1 MSKDILVLAEVKDGK
16 VRKIAHEL
24 LSKAT
29 ELSAKSGGTVSAIL
43 LGDNVAGL
51 VSELAQYGATKVFV
65 AQDASL
71 AHYNTES
78 YVDVISKVI
87 KENNF
92 GTFLT
97 GTTFNGKDLTPRVAA
112 RLDAGATSDVTELD
126 SDSEGKVTALR
137 PIYAGKAFSKVTF
150 SGFPQIVEARS
161 NAFAVKNPDSSKT
174 AEVVNVSVFPVASRT
189 LIKDTKVASGD
200 KIELTEADVIVS
212 GGRGM
217 KGPENLHLISDLA
230 KSFGAAQGASRAIVD
245 AGWIDYD
252 YQVGQ
257 TGKVVSP
264 TLYVAC
270 GISGA
275 IQHLAGMSSSK
286 FIVAINKDADAPI
299 FKVADYG
306 IVGDVFEI
314 LPALTEEVKKM
325 KAQ

>member
-16 VRKIAHEL
+16 LRKITHEL
-24 LSKAT
+24 LSKAV
-29 ELSAKSGGTVSAIL
+29 ELSAKSGGNISAVL
-43 LGDNVAGL
+43 LGDNVSGL
-51 VSELAQYGATKVFV
+51 VNELAHYGASKVFV

-71 AHYNTES
+71 AHYNTDA
-78 YVDVISKVI
+78 YVDVISNVL

-97 GTTFNGKDLTPRVAA
+97 GTTANGKDVTPRVAA
-112 RLDAGATSDVTELD
+112 RLNAGAISDVTELD
-126 SDSEGKVTALR
+126 CDAEGKLTAIK

-150 SGFPQIVEARS
+150 VGFPQIVEARS
-161 NAFAVKNPDSSKT
+161 NAFAVKAPDESKS
-174 AEVVNVSVFPVASRT
+174 AETVNLTVSPVAVRT
-189 LIKDTKVASGD
+189 IIKETKVASGD
-200 KIELTEADVIVS
+200 KIELGEADIIVS

-217 KGPENLHLISDLA
+217 KGPENLHLVSELA
-230 KSFGAAQGASRAIVD
+230 KAFGAAQGASRAIVD
-245 AGWIDYD
+245 AGWIEYD

-314 LPALTEEVKKM
+314 IPALTEEVKKV
-325 KAQ
+325 KAH